1 MTLLEDVR
9 SPEPPAG
16 APPLKRAPQTGADLD
31 LGPGVVGRQL
41 KHFAEMT
48 AEITRFGV
56 SVFGRIPDLRS
67 YPSEVFRQT
76 AVLVLSS
83 GLIIWLMLFVIG
95 AQCGIEGNYV
105 LKQIGAP
112 LYSGIFTAWCAL
124 REMAPYMW
132 GYILAAKVG
141 CGLVAELGSM
151 RISDEIDA
159 MDVMGVDSKTYL
171 VSSRL
176 VAALIAMPFLYIV
189 GLGIMYTAEFLVVV
203 VQFGEVSPGGYDFIF
218 WLYQNPLDLVY
229 SLIKVMAMG
238 IVIVVVGCY
247 YGYNARGGPVGVGT
261 ATATS
266 MMVNMVL
273 IHVIGVLGTMLFW
286 GLSAN
291 APIAN

>member
-1 MTLLEDVR
+1 MTILDEAAR
-9 SPEPPAG
+9 SRTPS
-16 APPLKRAPQTGADLD
+16 RAPQSVPDVELTPGRL
-31 LGPGVVGRQL
+31 LGQA
-41 KHFAEMT
+41 KHFAEVT
-48 AEITRFGV
+48 SDITRFGL
-56 SVFGRIPDLRS
+56 SIGRRIPDLRQ
-67 YPSEVFRQT
+67 YPSEVVRQT

-112 LYSGIFTAWCAL
+112 LYSGIFTAWCAI

-159 MDVMGVDSKTYL
+159 MEVMGVDSKTYL
-171 VSSRL
+171 VASRL
-176 VAALIAMPFLYIV
+176 VAALLAMPFLYIV
-189 GLGIMYTAEFLVVV
+189 GLGVMYTAEYLVVV

-229 SLIKVMAMG
+229 SLTKVMAMG

-247 YGYNARGGPVGVGT
+247 YGYNARGGPIGVGR

-286 GLSAN
+286 GLSPN